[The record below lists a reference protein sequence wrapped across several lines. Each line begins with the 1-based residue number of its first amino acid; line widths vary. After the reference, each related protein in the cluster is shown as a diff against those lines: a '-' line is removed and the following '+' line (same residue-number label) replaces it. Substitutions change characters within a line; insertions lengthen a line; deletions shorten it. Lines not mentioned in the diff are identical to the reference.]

1 MRIDEDTFRDM
12 RREVLSSWPTGRE
25 VSEEAFGYYRQKG
38 DDGIFH
44 RRLREA
50 KAAGKTLLQPRGGVP
65 LVEKQIELLQHL
77 ETVGTADLLPLTVDS
92 YTRQNRYEDAQRY
105 LEQSQKAGT
114 SLLNGFPVVNH
125 GVAGSRAV
133 LEAVSAP
140 VQIRHGSPD
149 ARLLAEISFAAG
161 YTSFEGGGIT
171 YNLPYSARVPLERS
185 IRDWQYVDRLS
196 SYYTERGVTINRE
209 SYGALTGIL
218 VPPSIAVAI
227 SVFEALLAAEQ
238 GVKSITVGYGQNG
251 NIVQDVAAVRAL
263 EDLTCRYLHRFGFGD
278 VEVTTCFHQ
287 WMGPFPMTEGRA
299 FALIALGALTA
310 ALARA
315 TKVIT
320 KTPHEAY
327 GVPTKE
333 ANAQGL
339 LCSRLM
345 VDTAANQYPLDREQV
360 AEEARWIDREATAIV
375 EKALE
380 LGEGQLDASVV
391 RAFEAGVMDLP
402 FCPSIYARNKVMPI
416 RDESGAVRFL
426 EHGNLPF
433 DREIL
438 EWNRELVHSR
448 AEAGPDPLELIEQ
461 DINFFLEPQ
470 DAIASGAEGPSD
482 ARAPSRPAGA
492 R

>member
-1 MRIDEDTFRDM
+1 MIDEGLFQAL
-12 RREVLSSWPTGRE
+12 RREVLATWPTGQE
-25 VSEEAFGYYRQKG
+25 VSDEAFEYYQRKG
-38 DDGIFH
+38 DSGVFH
-44 RRLREA
+44 QRLQEA
-50 KAAGKTLLQPRGGVP
+50 KAAGRTLLQPRGGVP
-65 LVEKQIELLQHL
+65 LVHLQIELLRHL
-77 ETVGTADLLPLTVDS
+77 EQVGTADLLPLTVDS
-92 YTRQNRYEDAQRY
+92 YTRQNRYEEAQRH
-105 LEQSQKAGT
+105 LERSQQEGVA
-114 SLLNGFPVVNH
+114 LLNGFPVVNH
-125 GVAGSRAV
+125 GVRNSRAV
-133 LEAVSAP
+133 LEAVAAP

-185 IRDWQYVDRLS
+185 VRDWQYVDRLS
-196 SYYTERGVTINRE
+196 GYYTERGVVINRE

-218 VPPSIAVAI
+218 VPPAIAVAI

-251 NIVQDVAAVRAL
+251 HIIQDVAAVEVL
-263 EDLTCRYLHRFGFGD
+263 GTLTQQYLQRFGFHD
-278 VEVTTCFHQ
+278 VDVTTCFHE

-299 FALIALGALTA
+299 FGLIGLGALTA

-345 VDTAANQYPLDREQV
+345 VDTMAHQVPLDRAQV
-360 AEEARWIDREATAIV
+360 AEEARWIAREATAIV

-380 LGEGQLDASVV
+380 LGEGRFDASVV

-402 FCPSIYARNKVMPI
+402 FCPSIYAQNKVMPI
-416 RDESGAVRFL
+416 RDATGAVRYL
-426 EHGNLPF
+426 EHGHLPF
-433 DREIL
+433 DKETLDR
-438 EWNRELVHSR
+438 NQELIHQRMGAVDT
-448 AEAGPDPLELIEQ
+448 DPLEQIEK
-461 DINFFLEPQ
+461 DINFFLE
-470 DAIASGAEGPSD
+470 AEGFS
-482 ARAPSRPAGA
+482 AVSGGS
-492 R
+492 

>member
-1 MRIDEDTFRDM
+1 MASMIEAERFQAARK
-12 RREVLSSWPTGRE
+12 EVLSVWSTGRDVTE
-25 VSEEAFGYYRQKG
+25 SAFAYCEQRG
-38 DDGIFH
+38 DTGKFDL
-44 RRLREA
+44 RLRAA

-65 LVEKQIELLQHL
+65 LVEQQIELLRHL

-92 YTRQNRYEDAQRY
+92 YTRQNRYEEAQRY
-105 LEQSQKAGT
+105 LERSREANAA
-114 SLLNGFPVVNH
+114 LLNGFPVVNQ
-125 GVAGSRAV
+125 GVANSRAV

-171 YNLPYSARVPLERS
+171 YNLPYSARVSLERS

-196 SYYTERGVTINRE
+196 GYYTERGVTINRE

-218 VPPSIAVAI
+218 VPPAIAVAI

-238 GVKSITVGYGQNG
+238 GVKSMTVGYGQNG
-251 NIVQDVAAVRAL
+251 AIVQDVAAIQAL
-263 EDLTCRYLHRFGFGD
+263 EALTPLYLSRFGFVGVD
-278 VEVTTCFHQ
+278 VTTAFHE
-287 WMGPFPMTEGRA
+287 WMGPFPMTDGRA
-299 FALIALGALTA
+299 FGLIGLGALTA
-310 ALARA
+310 ALAKA

-345 VDTAANQYPLDREQV
+345 ADALAHQYPLDARAV
-360 AEEARWIDREATAIV
+360 AEERGWIVREASTMI

-380 LGEGQLDASVV
+380 LGDGDLALSVV

-402 FCPSIYARNKVMPI
+402 FCPSVYAQNKVMPI
-416 RDESGAVRFL
+416 RDRRGAVRYL
-426 EHGNLPF
+426 DIGNLPF
-433 DREIL
+433 DRETVAR
-438 EWNRELVHSR
+438 NQQLVSER
-448 AEAGPDPLELIEQ
+448 LDGLSGDPLELVEK
-461 DINFFLEPQ
+461 DINFFLEADGIPVP
-470 DAIASGAEGPSD
+470 EV
-482 ARAPSRPAGA
+482 R
-492 R
+492 